1 MTGVTFV
8 SRSSDSERGQLT
20 RSGSEQPRRGKKNG
34 APLSRE
40 ESMERY
46 SKLAGS
52 GTVKKHQHKHSVKHR
67 YEVMET
73 LGKGTYGKVNRAM
86 EKGTGRMV
94 AIKSIRKEKITDELD
109 RVHLQREIEITALLK
124 HDHIVQIYEVFE
136 NKDKIIIVMEY
147 ASNGE
152 LYDYV
157 NKRQRIVENEARRF
171 FRQIVSAVHY
181 CHKKGVVH
189 RDLKLENILLDE
201 NLNVKLADFG
211 LSNVFQKNQF
221 LETYCGSPLYAAPE
235 IINGLPYQGPEVDC
249 WALGVLLYALVYGAM
264 PFDNSSY
271 KTLSEQISSGEYR
284 KSPHLSGA
292 CGLIDWMLTVNTK
305 GRATVEDIANHWWVN
320 WGYDTIVCDCDSTQE
335 CQSPLLARYIDC
347 QNTGIFAE
355 SGFHGG
361 QQETSGFEPREITT
375 YEACLRKSKKE
386 NDIKHSHHDAALNV
400 TSKQPKGILKKRNSF
415 DSAFFSTSFSESLSK
430 ICDSVGQ
437 ELYAPT
443 TEHSNTFGNVETKS
457 PELTLK
463 MPKKGILKKPYTRE
477 SGYSSSPERGICSEC
492 PSIADRSTPENVER
506 PKKGIQRRKGILK
519 RNGRFST
526 SLDLP
531 VDCSALKLSDSLQD
545 LILCGWQTPN
555 SSSRPSSIISDD
567 SFLSGDSFDLL
578 DMAAITKKQLF
589 VYSAQSVVSA
599 SEKEDPK
606 SIPDPSQS
614 SDSGRELDSHEF
626 PSIFLEEITDPIS
639 VYNQAKEYVT
649 I

>member
-1 MTGVTFV
+1 MTGVTLV
-8 SRSSDSERGQLT
+8 SRSGDNERVMMEGKVVRGQLT
-20 RSGSEQPRRGKKNG
+20 RSGSEQHWRVKKNG
-34 APLSRE
+34 ASLSRE

-46 SKLAGS
+46 SKLADS
-52 GTVKKHQHKHSVKHR
+52 GKVRKHQHKHSVKHR
-67 YEVMET
+67 YEVLET

-109 RVHLQREIEITALLK
+109 RVHLQWEIEITALLK

-157 NKRQRIVENEARRF
+157 NNRQRIAENEARRF

-211 LSNVFQKNQF
+211 LSNVFKKDQF

-235 IINGLPYQGPEVDC
+235 IITGLPYQGPEVDC

-264 PFDNSSY
+264 PFDNSSC

-284 KSPHLSGA
+284 EPPHLSGA
-292 CGLIDWMLTVNTK
+292 YGLIDWMLTVNIK
-305 GRATVEDIANHWWVN
+305 GRATIEDIANHWWVN
-320 WGYDTIVCDCDSTQE
+320 WGYDTIVCDCDLAQE
-335 CQSPLLARYIDC
+335 CHSPLLARYIDC
-347 QNTGIFAE
+347 QNTE
-355 SGFHGG
+355 SFGFHGG
-361 QQETSGFEPREITT
+361 QQEKSSLKLREITR

-386 NDIKHSHHDAALNV
+386 NDIKQSHHDAASNV
-400 TSKQPKGILKKRNSF
+400 TSKKPKGILKKRNSF

-430 ICDSVGQ
+430 ICDPVGQ
-437 ELYAPT
+437 ELYAPAA
-443 TEHSNTFGNVETKS
+443 EQANTFGNVETRS
-457 PELTLK
+457 PELILK
-463 MPKKGILKKPYTRE
+463 LPKKGILKKPYTRE
-477 SGYSSSPERGICSEC
+477 SGYSSSPERGIFSGS
-492 PSIADRSTPENVER
+492 PSITENSTKENMERS
-506 PKKGIQRRKGILK
+506 KKGVQHRKGILK

-545 LILCGWQTPN
+545 LILCGWQTAN

-578 DMAAITKKQLF
+578 DMAAITKRQLF
-589 VYSAQSVVSA
+589 AHSAQSIVYSSA
-599 SEKEDPK
+599 SEEEDPK
-606 SIPDPSQS
+606 GIPDPS
-614 SDSGRELDSHEF
+614 
-626 PSIFLEEITDPIS
+626 
-639 VYNQAKEYVT
+639 
-649 I
+649 